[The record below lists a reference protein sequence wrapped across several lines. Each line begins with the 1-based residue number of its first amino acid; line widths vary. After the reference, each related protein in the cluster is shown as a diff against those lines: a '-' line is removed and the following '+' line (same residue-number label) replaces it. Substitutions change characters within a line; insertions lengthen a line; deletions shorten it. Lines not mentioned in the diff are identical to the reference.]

1 MIWVAPGG
9 TDGLSCARWRMRRVI
24 DGYDV
29 LDAIEKSPVGK
40 KNKPLQDIV
49 IKTVTMHAN
58 PIADASA

>member
-1 MIWVAPGG
+1 
-9 TDGLSCARWRMRRVI
+9 MRRVI